1 MSEGEAAV
9 EAAEIEHVV
18 ESPLHAREPFRDA
31 VEHFRTKKA
40 VVTKPGSGTVAP
52 KAAATSVEDIGIV
65 HGGACAGQALWRQG
79 GMRGVLAAPG
89 LIARWAL
96 PPRCP
101 GCGAVAEAD
110 HRFCGD
116 CWKALRFLGPPW
128 CTSCGEPFDYDRGT
142 DARCGSCLDRPPLH
156 DGARA
161 AVAYGEVA
169 RRVALRL
176 KYGGR
181 TAFAETVARPM
192 MRLLPHGAELLVP
205 VPLHRWRLWSRGFN
219 QAALIARAVSRA
231 TGVPTEPMLL
241 ERTRATPVLRGLGPR
256 ERAKAV
262 GGAFRVVDRGKA
274 AVHGKNVVLID
285 DVHTSGATADAC
297 TRALRKAGA
306 ARVSVL
312 CWARVLSG
320 EPHD

>member
-1 MSEGEAAV
+1 
-9 EAAEIEHVV
+9 
-18 ESPLHAREPFRDA
+18 
-31 VEHFRTKKA
+31 
-40 VVTKPGSGTVAP
+40 
-52 KAAATSVEDIGIV
+52 
-65 HGGACAGQALWRQG
+65 
-79 GMRGVLAAPG
+79 LA
-89 LIARWAL
+89 ARWAL

-110 HRFCGD
+110 HRFCGA
-116 CWKALRFLGPPW
+116 CWGKLRFLGPPW
-128 CTSCGEPFDYDRGT
+128 CAACGEPLDYDRGA
-142 DARCGSCLDRPPLH
+142 DARCGPCLDRPPLH

-161 AVAYGEVA
+161 AVAYGEIA

-192 MRLLPHGAELLVP
+192 ARLVPEDAELLVP

-219 QAALIARAVSRA
+219 QAALIARAIGRTS
-231 TGVPTEPMLL
+231 GVPADAMVLG
-241 ERTRATPVLRGLGPR
+241 RMRATPVLRGLNPR

-262 GGAFRVVDRGKA
+262 AGAFRVTERGQEAVRGKRI
-274 AVHGKNVVLID
+274 VLID

-297 TRALRKAGA
+297 ARVLRKAGA
-306 ARVSVL
+306 ARVNVL

-320 EPHD
+320 EAHD